1 MRPRENATTGS
12 IVVANCLFVII
23 LSRFASCGIVLSAF
37 VRSPFGPAA
46 QCRLCRRPLALVRCC
61 AAKEACMRL
70 KTT

>member
-37 VRSPFGPAA
+37 VRSPLDQLLSAA
-46 QCRLCRRPLALVRCC
+46 VQAPRAGSAGRLRG
-61 AAKEACMRL
+61 KHE
-70 KTT
+70 